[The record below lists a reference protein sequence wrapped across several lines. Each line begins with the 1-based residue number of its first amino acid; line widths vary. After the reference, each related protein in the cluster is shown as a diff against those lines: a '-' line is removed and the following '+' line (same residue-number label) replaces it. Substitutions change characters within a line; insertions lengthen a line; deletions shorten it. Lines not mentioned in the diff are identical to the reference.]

1 MMFTIAVDVMGGD
14 LGPRVAFKAC
24 RKWLA
29 TRPKNLRLLLVMT
42 ADQQAEAQSQL
53 ADYLEQVRFVV
64 ADVAIAMTDSP
75 SAALRHKQNSS
86 MAMALQLHADGEA
99 DAVLSVGNTGA
110 LMAMSRQLLGM
121 YDGYQR
127 PALAAC
133 LPTRQSPVL
142 MLDLGANL
150 ESGAEQLE
158 QFAALGLAW
167 QALQGRP
174 VQRMALLNIGQ
185 EACKGTN
192 TIRDAAERFRQ
203 RWPEQFVG
211 FCEGTDI
218 YTGEL
223 DVVVCDGF
231 VGNVALKTSE
241 GLAAWLSEQIQR
253 EFQRHFW
260 GRSFYPLLRP
270 IIARLLRRFNASR
283 YAGALLL
290 GVRGVVV
297 KSHGNSDW
305 RSLHHALKFVYQQLE
320 RGGQAGYA
328 QALTAGQ

>member
-1 MMFTIAVDVMGGD
+1 MFTIAVDVMGGD

-29 TRPKNLRLLLVMT
+29 NESKDSQLLLVMT
-42 ADQQAEAQSQL
+42 ADHQQQAQEQL
-53 ADYLEQVRFVV
+53 ADYSGRVRFVL
-64 ADVAIAMTDSP
+64 ADSVISMSDSP
-75 SAALRHKQNSS
+75 AQALRHKISS
-86 MAMALQLHADGEA
+86 TMAMALQLHADGEA

-110 LMAMSRQLLGM
+110 LMALARQRLGM
-121 YDGYQR
+121 YADFDR

-133 LPTRQSPVL
+133 LPTRQRPVL

-150 ESGAEQLE
+150 DSSAQQLE

-167 QALQGRP
+167 QMMQGNAAR
-174 VQRMALLNIGQ
+174 RMALLNIGQ
-185 EACKGTN
+185 ESCKGTS
-192 TIRDAAERFRQ
+192 TIKDAAERLRE

-241 GLAAWLSEQIQR
+241 GLSSWLSEQIQR

-290 GVRGVVV
+290 GVQGMVV

-305 RSLHHALKFVYQQLE
+305 RSLNNALCFVHAQLQQ
-320 RGGQAGYA
+320 GGQAAYA
-328 QALTAGQ
+328 RSLASCQ